1 VFTDDADFID
11 IRGSHHH
18 GRTEIGKGHQAI
30 FDTIYKDQTSSTPW
44 CPPHPSVTTPSSASL
59 PPPLDTPGGP
69 LQGVKDSRISVVVVN
84 NAATG
89 WRVRLVSQHDRDCL
103 YDPAAEE
110 QRDVPEA

>member
-1 VFTDDADFID
+1 
-11 IRGSHHH
+11 
-18 GRTEIGKGHQAI
+18 
-30 FDTIYKDQTSSTPW
+30 
-44 CPPHPSVTTPSSASL
+44 
-59 PPPLDTPGGP
+59 
-69 LQGVKDSRISVVVVN
+69 VKDSRISVVVVN